1 LFKYACITALDVI
14 CSYMSEK
21 RYSSFFVPLL
31 AAVFVIEAVRLM
43 LTESERVLWADRMM
57 SPLEL
62 SNNGVVRAMTLRL

>member
-1 LFKYACITALDVI
+1 
-14 CSYMSEK
+14 MSEK